1 MIEQLSIF
9 VVGVAGAYL
18 AALGFG
24 ALVVPTKAARF
35 LLGFASTQ
43 TLHFLEILCRVIVG
57 ASLIIAAPS
66 LSPAG
71 PFVLLGWL
79 LLCTS
84 ALLLVVPWQWHQRFA
99 SSTVPVA
106 NRYIGLIGIV
116 SLVGGALILVA
127 VLRGLAT

>member
-9 VVGVAGAYL
+9 VVGMAGAYL

-66 LSPAG
+66 LSPTE
-71 PFVLLGWL
+71 PFVLLGW
-79 LLCTS
+79 
-84 ALLLVVPWQWHQRFA
+84 LLLVVPWQWHQRFA